1 MLKEVTGNNFDEIS
15 ASSMALV
22 DFNATWCGPCKMM
35 APILNDLSESY
46 AGKVDFFGVDT
57 DENQDLAG
65 QFGIMS
71 IPTLIIFKEGK
82 AVAKRVGA
90 ASKADID
97 AWIKDNM

>member
-1 MLKEVTGNNFDEIS
+1 MLKEVKGHSFDEINAS
-15 ASSMALV
+15 AVALV

-35 APILNDLSESY
+35 APILNDLSDAY
-46 AGKVDFFGVDT
+46 AGQVDFYGVDT
-57 DENQDLAG
+57 DENSELAA

-71 IPTLIIFKEGK
+71 IPTLIIFKNGS